1 MDEDKLSEKIQQE
14 LDEITKQKGYLLS
27 RDIATNRQSI
37 QIIDEFLKYNTGSMK
52 IHKNLI
58 ALLILISN
66 HLINDSVA
74 QIFVELSMKPEKML
88 MLRLYLY
95 MQMSNNFLDGFLLGR
110 SFLKVMEGFDIFDYE
125 EMDLLEVFKQVFLI
139 RMRHKET
146 GMIEKIDRETHLIS
160 HFEKAY
166 RELFLTN
173 SILLK
178 DLAQGN
184 MHLIVKYLMLT
195 FFDGILAAKVIADLM
210 GKS

>member
-1 MDEDKLSEKIQQE
+1 MDEDKLSEKIQRE
-14 LDEITKQKGYLLS
+14 LDEITKRKGHLLR

-37 QIIDEFLKYNTGSMK
+37 RIIDEFLKYNTGNIK

-74 QIFVELSMKPEKML
+74 QIIIELPLEAEKML

-110 SFLKVMEGFDIFDYE
+110 AFLKVTEGFDIFDYE
-125 EMDLLEVFKQVFLI
+125 DMDLLEVFKRVFLI
-139 RMRHKET
+139 RMRNKET

-184 MHLIVKYLMLT
+184 IQLVVKYLMLT
-195 FFDGILAAKVIADLM
+195 FFDGILAARVIADLM